1 MKTDPN
7 TKLQVFTIGHS
18 NRSLEE
24 FLSLLQELAIE
35 VVADVRRYPSSRKFP
50 HFNSNTLQSL
60 LEKEGTKYIW
70 LEALGGRRHGIKNNK
85 SPNTA
90 LKSLGFRNYA
100 DYMNTKEFQDAAKN
114 LIATAA
120 KTRTAILC
128 AERFYWKCHRRLL
141 SDYLT
146 AQGVEVIHIIELG
159 QVVPHKL
166 TPSAV
171 VTDKGF
177 CLYPQPE
184 RNNSQMSFLDLSA
197 EQNYTKDA
205 F

>member
-1 MKTDPN
+1 MKTDLRTN
-7 TKLQVFTIGHS
+7 LQVFTIGHS
-18 NRSLEE
+18 NHSFEE

-60 LEKEGTKYIW
+60 LEKEAIQYIW
-70 LEALGGRRHGIKNNK
+70 LEALGGRRHGPKNSK
-85 SPNTA
+85 SLNTA
-90 LKSLGFRNYA
+90 LKRLGFRNYA

-114 LIATAA
+114 LIANAA

-128 AERFYWKCHRRLL
+128 AEKFYWKCHRRLL
-141 SDYLT
+141 SDYLI
-146 AQGVEVIHIIELG
+146 AQGIEVIHIIELS

-171 VTDKGF
+171 VTDKGQVI
-177 CLYPQPE
+177 YPQPE
-184 RNNSQMSFLDLSA
+184 HNNSQMSFLDFSA
-197 EQNYTKDA
+197 EQNHTKDA